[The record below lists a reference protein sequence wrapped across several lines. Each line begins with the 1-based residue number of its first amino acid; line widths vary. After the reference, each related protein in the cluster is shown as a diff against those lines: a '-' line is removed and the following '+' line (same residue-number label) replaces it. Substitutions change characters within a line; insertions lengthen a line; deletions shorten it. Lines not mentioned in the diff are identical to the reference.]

1 MSTYDG
7 VVASQSYTGLP
18 EYIVEEVTLMTVYET
33 ITVILSGVGLLIS
46 LGMLIV
52 ALLSYLHDKKQK

>member
-1 MSTYDG
+1 
-7 VVASQSYTGLP
+7 
-18 EYIVEEVTLMTVYET
+18 MTVYET

-52 ALLSYLHDKKQK
+52 ALLFYLHDKKQK

>member
-1 MSTYDG
+1 MSTYDR

>member
-1 MSTYDG
+1 
-7 VVASQSYTGLP
+7 
-18 EYIVEEVTLMTVYET
+18 MTVYET

>member
-1 MSTYDG
+1 MSTYDR

-18 EYIVEEVTLMTVYET
+18 EYIVEEVTHMTVYET